1 MTDLE
6 IDLLEL
12 VLAKAPEREIAKA
25 RVAVLEARMSD
36 ERRAEIASALDK
48 YFDAAYAKKRACQGL
63 PTILYYEMYDEAEAR
78 AKVRHGDV

>member
-12 VLAKAPEREIAKA
+12 VLAEAPEREITKA

-48 YFDAAYAKKRACQGL
+48 YFDGVYAEKRAICGL
-63 PTILYYEMYDEAEAR
+63 APETYRKMYEEAEAR
-78 AKVRHGDV
+78 AKAKYGDL